1 MPELSSIVR
10 GDPSDQDAALITS
23 IADLTLGEQESLFFE
38 RTTPDVFSFFVLA
51 IQFEIPH
58 YDLPVGQFGSV
69 TGGKVPRS
77 VFLGH
82 GISSNVSVLQ
92 MEKDVSPDC
101 PAGC

>member
-10 GDPSDQDAALITS
+10 GDLSDENTALVTS
-23 IADLTLGEQESLFFE
+23 IADLTLGEQECLFSE

-69 TGGKVPRS
+69 TGGKVPQS

-101 PAGC
+101 PAG